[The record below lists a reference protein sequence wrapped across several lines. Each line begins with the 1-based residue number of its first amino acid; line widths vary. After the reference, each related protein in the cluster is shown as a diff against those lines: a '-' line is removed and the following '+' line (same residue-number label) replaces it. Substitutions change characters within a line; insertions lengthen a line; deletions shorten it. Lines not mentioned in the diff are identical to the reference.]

1 MATEIT
7 IVRHGETTWN
17 VEKRIQ
23 GHSNSKLTENGI
35 LQAEL
40 VANALAKRE
49 FDVLISSDLERA
61 AETAKI
67 INTQLLLPHE
77 YNSNLRERSFGLMEG
92 KTFAEIK
99 QQLPNEYAAYKKRE
113 IKHIIPE
120 GESIEQL
127 FVRVTKEIEK
137 ITRKYQN
144 QKILIVSHGLVL
156 EMMMY
161 KTFNIELDKPRAFSI
176 NNSSIS
182 SFYIDNNNWFLKE
195 WGVIEHLVSL
205 NVLNE
210 L

>member
-7 IVRHGETTWN
+7 IVRHGETNWN
-17 VEKRIQ
+17 VEQRIQ
-23 GHSNSKLTENGI
+23 GQQNSKLTDNGI

-40 VANALAKRE
+40 AANALAKRE

-61 AETAKI
+61 TETSRI
-67 INTQLLLPHE
+67 INSKLALP
-77 YNSNLRERSFGLMEG
+77 YLDNSNLRERSFGVFEG
-92 KTFAEIK
+92 KNFTEIK
-99 QQLPNEYAAYKKRE
+99 QQYPEEYLLYKQRDP
-113 IKHIIPE
+113 KHIIPK

-127 FVRVTKEIEK
+127 FNRVISEIET
-137 ITRKYQN
+137 IAHKYNN
-144 QKILIVSHGLVL
+144 QKVLIVSHGLVL

-161 KTFNIELDKPRAFSI
+161 KTFQIELDKPRAFSI

-182 SFYIDNNNWFLKE
+182 SFYINKDSWFLKE

-205 NVLNE
+205 DVLNE